1 VGLAALLSLALLV
14 TACSVDVPT
23 VATPDVPV
31 GTSRL
36 ENLQDDTSAGA
47 PEDEGFDSRTLMA
60 LTEWIRDHRVPIFS
74 FLISRNGTLVY
85 ELYTSSLT
93 RAQARWGI
101 DLGGYGLR
109 LRPIDMQKFG
119 VLYLNRG
126 MWRGHPLISREWVER
141 SFVPW
146 NHSRPNARDPDYG
159 WFWWAYT
166 TPAGWSTHA
175 AVGWKGQRIAV
186 LPGERLVVT
195 MTAAFEDGAENRIFN
210 ELMDQFVLPAIR

>member
-1 VGLAALLSLALLV
+1 MGFQNY
-14 TACSVDVPT
+14 
-23 VATPDVPV
+23 
-31 GTSRL
+31 
-36 ENLQDDTSAGA
+36 EWMHQDRS
-47 PEDEGFDSRTLMA
+47 
-60 LTEWIRDHRVPIFS
+60 
-74 FLISRNGTLVY
+74 
-85 ELYTSSLT
+85 
-93 RAQARWGI
+93 GI

-166 TPAGWSTHA
+166 TRAGWSTHA
-175 AVGWKGQRIAV
+175 EVGWKGQRIAV

-210 ELMDQFVLPAIR
+210 ELMDQFVLPAIRRDQRRLGDPVTRADLAALLETVRTGPSRVAAAIEPRMIPSITPKERHVSFRR